1 MNNKAILIHAD
12 GIEEPMVPAN
22 GTDFDLDELQKAVG
36 GLIEIINLRGDE
48 RILVINEEG
57 KFMSLDES
65 RLMKMSRPQHWPMS
79 SKQYFRMTLLSATW
93 LCATQ
98 TW

>member
-1 MNNKAILIHAD
+1 MNNTAILIHAD

-57 KFMSLDES
+57 KFMSLDENV
-65 RLMKMSRPQHWPMS
+65 K
-79 SKQYFRMTLLSATW
+79 ATA
-93 LCATQ
+93 LAHEFKAIFPNDIIVGDVVVCHTDMVK
-98 TW
+98 